1 MLRRADRQRCYDK
14 RKNKDGVSLL
24 QYFNLIP
31 FSTTLLWFSV
41 LLLIVWIVDF
51 LQAGSLEPLQ
61 ARSIRE
67 RIKSIMADILIF
79 AALNGLL
86 MYVLHPM
93 DDLLLISL
101 AAAGLLVTY
110 YFSSKADRK
119 RLRFRPWILLIHVL
133 LGISFYLL
141 FGMLLMS
148 RLIVTYNLNMT
159 NQFDILYFVYGQDR
173 AVVYVV
179 LLIMLVLYFVIGK
192 LLMRP
197 LYSWYRVNYYEAS
210 RVNIKLVGGE
220 LLSGVY
226 ILRDTDRGFLSAS
239 DSLNPGP
246 DARLYRISRE
256 KIEYMER
263 AGSVS

>member
-1 MLRRADRQRCYDK
+1 M
-14 RKNKDGVSLL
+14 

-31 FSTTLLWFSV
+31 FSTTLFWFSV
-41 LLLIVWIVDF
+41 LLLIVWAVDF
-51 LQAGSLEPLQ
+51 LLGDSAVQLPAGS
-61 ARSIRE
+61 RRE
-67 RIKSIMADILIF
+67 RTKSILADILIF
-79 AALNGLL
+79 AGINSLL
-86 MYVLHPM
+86 LYVLHP
-93 DDLLLISL
+93 LSNPLLISL
-101 AAAGLLVTY
+101 VAAGLLVTY
-110 YFSSKADRK
+110 FMTSGMRK
-119 RLRFRPWILLIHVL
+119 RLSPYQPWILLIHVV

-173 AVVYVV
+173 AVVYVL
-179 LLIMLVLYFVIGK
+179 LLIMTALYFVIGK

-197 LYSWYRVNYYEAS
+197 LYNWYAENYYQAS
-210 RVNIKLVGGE
+210 RMNIKLVGGE
-220 LLSGVY
+220 LLNGVY

>member
-1 MLRRADRQRCYDK
+1 M
-14 RKNKDGVSLL
+14 

-31 FSTTLLWFSV
+31 FSTTLFWFSV
-41 LLLIVWIVDF
+41 LLLIVWAVDF
-51 LQAGSLEPLQ
+51 LQGDSAVQLPADS
-61 ARSIRE
+61 RRE
-67 RIKSIMADILIF
+67 RTKFILADILIF
-79 AALNGLL
+79 AGINSLL
-86 MYVLHPM
+86 LYVLHP
-93 DDLLLISL
+93 LSNPLLISL
-101 AAAGLLVTY
+101 VAAGLLVTY
-110 YFSSKADRK
+110 FMTSGMRK
-119 RLRFRPWILLIHVL
+119 RLSPYQPWILLIHVV

-173 AVVYVV
+173 EVVYVL
-179 LLIMLVLYFVIGK
+179 LLIMTALYFVIGK

-197 LYSWYRVNYYEAS
+197 LYNWYAENYYQAS
-210 RVNIKLVGGE
+210 RMNIKLVGGE
-220 LLSGVY
+220 FLNGVY

>member
-1 MLRRADRQRCYDK
+1 M
-14 RKNKDGVSLL
+14 
-24 QYFNLIP
+24 QYFTLIP
-31 FSTTLLWFSV
+31 FSTTLVWFSV
-41 LLLIVWIVDF
+41 LLLIVWTVDF
-51 LQAGSLEPLQ
+51 LQGGASAQLPAYNL
-61 ARSIRE
+61 RE
-67 RIKSIMADILIF
+67 RTKFIMADILIF
-79 AALNGLL
+79 AGINGLL
-86 MYVLHPM
+86 LYVLHP
-93 DDLLLISL
+93 LSSPLWISL

-110 YFSSKADRK
+110 FLACGTRRQHLSYH
-119 RLRFRPWILLIHVL
+119 PWILLIHVL

-159 NQFDILYFVYGQDR
+159 DQFDILFYVNGQDR
-173 AVVYVV
+173 GVVYAM

-197 LYSWYRVNYYEAS
+197 LYSWYRAHVYQAS
-210 RVNIKLVGGE
+210 RMNIKLVGGE

-263 AGSVS
+263 TGSAS

>member
-1 MLRRADRQRCYDK
+1 MIK
-14 RKNKDGVSLL
+14 GNKDGASLL

-31 FSTTLLWFSV
+31 LSTTLVWFSV

-51 LQAGSLEPLQ
+51 LQAGFLEQLQ

-67 RIKSIMADILIF
+67 RTKSIMADILIF

-93 DDLLLISL
+93 DNLLLISL

-110 YFSSKADRK
+110 FMTSDMRK
-119 RLRFRPWILLIHVL
+119 RLSPCRPWILLIHVL

-173 AVVYVV
+173 AVVYAV

-197 LYSWYRVNYYEAS
+197 LYSWFAVNYYQES

-220 LLSGVY
+220 QITGMY
-226 ILRDTDRGFLSAS
+226 ILRDRDRRYVTAS
-239 DSLNPGP
+239 DSLNSGP

-263 AGSVS
+263 TGSVS

>member
-1 MLRRADRQRCYDK
+1 M
-14 RKNKDGVSLL
+14 

-31 FSTTLLWFSV
+31 FSTTLFWFSV
-41 LLLIVWIVDF
+41 LLLIVWAVDF
-51 LQAGSLEPLQ
+51 LQGGSHVQLQAGSL
-61 ARSIRE
+61 RE
-67 RIKSIMADILIF
+67 RTKSILADILIF
-79 AALNGLL
+79 AGINSLL
-86 MYVLHPM
+86 LYVLHP
-93 DDLLLISL
+93 LSNPLLISL
-101 AAAGLLVTY
+101 VAAGLLVTY
-110 YFSSKADRK
+110 FVACSTHRQHLSY
-119 RLRFRPWILLIHVL
+119 RPWILLIHVL

-159 NQFDILYFVYGQDR
+159 DQFDILYFVYGQDR
-173 AVVYVV
+173 AVVYVL
-179 LLIMLVLYFVIGK
+179 LLIMTALYFVIGK

-197 LYSWYRVNYYEAS
+197 LYSWYAENYYQVS
-210 RVNIKLVGGE
+210 RMNIKLVGGE